1 MIRAILNRKR
11 AERGEPGFVARKRQD
26 CGGDGSRDARPF
38 QATWKPRIAS
48 WWAGRLLKACGSSWQ
63 QCGQRVLYRN
73 MRIDSGCTGMGSCV
87 TGIEALGLPV
97 DEINASEID
106 VAVAD
111 ALLHNHRKA
120 LGCVYGNLLSHAQQ
134 SGKCRAH
141 GDECRKV
148 PCERRDLVILG
159 PPCQPFSS
167 MGGERLAAHPL
178 FEVIFGWRYGSQ
190 MVSPAGDNVL
200 DFVRMTCPRAV
211 LIENVSAFIGGPPL
225 CNGKGAGET
234 FIAEMMSLEHA
245 DGSGKLFADHCCFFM
260 TPAPFLRYSRP
271 RL

>member
-1 MIRAILNRKR
+1 MAQASGTFCLSLHGLCLGCLGCSIPPCCLNCWSWCCLERLGCLWESGGMIRAILNRKR

-73 MRIDSGCTGMGSCV
+73 MRIDSGCAGMGSCV

-111 ALLHNHRKA
+111 ALLHNHRKSPWV
-120 LGCVYGNLLSHAQQ
+120 CVWQ
-134 SGKCRAH
+134 SPQ
-141 GDECRKV
+141 
-148 PCERRDLVILG
+148 PCATEWEM
-159 PPCQPFSS
+159 SS
-167 MGGERLAAHPL
+167 A
-178 FEVIFGWRYGSQ
+178 WR
-190 MVSPAGDNVL
+190 
-200 DFVRMTCPRAV
+200 
-211 LIENVSAFIGGPPL
+211 
-225 CNGKGAGET
+225 
-234 FIAEMMSLEHA
+234 
-245 DGSGKLFADHCCFFM
+245 
-260 TPAPFLRYSRP
+260 
-271 RL
+271 